1 MARNRRPNGQRS
13 QTTRRSGRESSSL
26 RGPSSASSGIE
37 ILYGLHPVR
46 EALRAGRRRM
56 HELWIREGPARGDL
70 QRLAAVAEAAGIP
83 VKEVPRERID
93 DEAPAGAQTQGI
105 ALVASPIP
113 ELGVEA
119 VERDARDPAGVEA
132 VERDARDPAGG
143 EAVERDARDP
153 AGARS
158 RWWVALDGVE
168 DPQNVGAI
176 ARVADSAGAA
186 GLILTE
192 RRASPLS
199 PAVARASAGAIEWL
213 PVVRAPNLARLLR
226 DLRANG
232 FWTVGAT
239 AQEGISLYDFEDR
252 VLTGDL
258 VIVLGAEGRGIRPGV
273 LREID
278 HRVCIPMLG
287 GVESLNVATAAAVL
301 LYDLVRRHGGDV
313 PSGRRAGPPSGNP

>member
-93 DEAPAGAQTQGI
+93 DQAPAGAQTQGI

-119 VERDARDPAGVEA
+119 VERDT
-132 VERDARDPAGG
+132 
-143 EAVERDARDP
+143 RDP

-213 PVVRAPNLARLLR
+213 PVVRAPNLARLLH

-239 AQEGISLYDFEDR
+239 AHEGTPLYDFEDR

-278 HRVCIPMLG
+278 HRVYIPMLG

-301 LYDLVRRHGGDV
+301 LYDLVRRHGGEV
-313 PSGRRAGPPSGNP
+313 PSGRRADSPSGNP